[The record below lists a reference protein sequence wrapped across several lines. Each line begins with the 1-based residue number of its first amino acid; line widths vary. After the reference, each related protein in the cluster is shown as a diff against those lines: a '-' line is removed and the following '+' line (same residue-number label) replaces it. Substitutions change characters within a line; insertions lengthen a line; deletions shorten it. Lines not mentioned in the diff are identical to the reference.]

1 MRLLG
6 GVSWAL
12 LPSLLPA
19 AFYSLQSLP
28 RRLGVYFLF
37 FFFSS
42 DSFFFYVTRP
52 SRSLVA

>member
-28 RRLGVYFLF
+28 RRLGLVF
-37 FFFSS
+37 FFYLFSF
-42 DSFFFYVTRP
+42 DSFFYVTCP
-52 SRSLVA
+52 SWSLGA